1 MIAFLKGQLY
11 HKAESENQITIDCN
25 GVGYEVFVSLNTLQ
39 DLPKAG
45 EGVFIEIYHHIS
57 EAEQRLFGFK
67 SKQEKAI
74 FELIITVKGI
84 GPRLGLAV
92 LSGMTAD
99 KLASAIA
106 SGDLVA
112 LSGISGIG
120 KKTAERIV
128 LELREKIGKLKGV
141 QIDDSSASEGSSFSN
156 NSEIAEE
163 AISALEAL
171 GYRRPQATKAVQDA
185 LKADNS
191 AISDSK
197 SLIKK
202 ALIHLNT

>member
-11 HKAESENQITIDCN
+11 HKAEADSQITIDCN
-25 GVGYEVFVSLNTLQ
+25 GVGYAVNVSLNTLQ
-39 DLPKAG
+39 DLPNIG

-67 SKQEKAI
+67 NKQEKAI

-92 LSGMTAD
+92 LSGMSADRLATA
-99 KLASAIA
+99 IG

-128 LELREKIGKLKGV
+128 LELREKIGKLKGFNLV
-141 QIDDSSASEGSSFSN
+141 ESSASPSSFSN
-156 NSEIAEE
+156 NSEIAQE

-171 GYRRPQATKAVQDA
+171 GYRSQQASKAVQDA
-185 LKADNS
+185 LKADNG
-191 AISDSK
+191 ALTDSK
-197 SLIKK
+197 GLIKK